1 VILQEKIMQYK
12 ELSDEAKEHAF
23 KRHVEYAQ
31 SNDYYWWE
39 STQEYWAEKLEGLGI
54 YTATDSMHFS
64 GFGNQGDGACFTGSI
79 NLREFLE
86 AHPDLKKE
94 HVKLYMATI
103 PFDHR
108 GAACEYFDIE
118 LTRQSTQYSHHNT
131 VHLGSW
137 DLNTL
142 PEYDTEDGEDYE
154 RLIIDAEAD
163 IEWQCREY
171 MKEIYRDLEKEY
183 EYMQSM
189 ECFLEGVDYK
199 DFDEEGELT

>member
-1 VILQEKIMQYK
+1 MMYK
-12 ELSDEAKEHAF
+12 ELSDEAKEQAF
-23 KRHVEYAQ
+23 KRHQEYAQ

-64 GFGNQGDGACFTGSI
+64 GFGSQGDGACFTGSI
-79 NLREFLE
+79 NLKEFLE

-94 HVKLYMATI
+94 HVNLYMAVV
-103 PFDHR
+103 PFDTR

-118 LTRQSTQYSHHNT
+118 LTRVLGIKSSYSHENT
-131 VHLGSW
+131 VQLGSW
-137 DLNTL
+137 DLNIL

-171 MKEIYRDLEKEY
+171 MKELYKDLEKEY

-189 ECFLEGVDYK
+189 ECFLEEVDYK
-199 DFDEEGELT
+199 DFNEDGELA

>member
-1 VILQEKIMQYK
+1 MQYK
-12 ELSDEAKEHAF
+12 DLSDTAKEQAF
-23 KRHVEYAQ
+23 KRHQEYAQ

-39 STQEYWAEKLEGLGI
+39 STMEYWVEKLEALGI
-54 YTATDSMHFS
+54 STSLEQMHFS
-64 GFGNQGDGACFTGSI
+64 GFGSQGDGACFTGSI

-94 HVKLYMATI
+94 HAKLYMAVI
-103 PFDHR
+103 PFDGR
-108 GAACEYFDIE
+108 GAACEYFDLE
-118 LTRQSTQYSHHNT
+118 LTRHGSTNYNHEKS

-137 DLNTL
+137 DINIL
-142 PEYDTEDGEDYE
+142 PEYDTEEGEDYE

-171 MKEIYRDLEKEY
+171 MRQLYKDLEAEHEY
-183 EYMQSM
+183 QQSI
-189 ECFLEGVDYK
+189 ECFLESVDYK